1 MESAARR
8 RHRQRT
14 ARITTM
20 TKKFARA
27 AAALVA
33 CAVSIPVLLASQDPP
48 RQDQVIR
55 RSIELVRSDVI
66 VRDRDGRFI
75 PDLKKDEFIVSEDG
89 VLQEIATMVL
99 STGGRIYNIAAPP
112 PMEAPE
118 GIILPQTRP
127 ATDASGRIF
136 LIFIDDLHLDFR
148 NTGRI
153 RDVLKKIATTL
164 IHDGDMFGIVSTG
177 PSSIAVDMTYDRT
190 RLDEAIKKT
199 SGAGLSPQDIMQ
211 AAEGSQGPSEI
222 RHRAHV
228 AFSTVNE
235 ILQKL
240 EKVVDRR
247 KAIVYVSNGY
257 DFDPFPDYRR
267 TDDREYGEIRGG
279 RGMQD
284 TGEDPFLLNANNNR
298 FSDADLAME
307 LAYLTRAANRAN
319 ATFYT
324 IDPRGLV
331 GGPDIDVDV
340 SPTEWAQHIR
350 KSTDTLRIIAEQT
363 GGFAAVN
370 SNDFNKALQRID
382 AETSDYYVLGYYSTN
397 PDPTRRTRQID
408 IKVTR
413 PNLNVTYRSEY
424 TLRPLAKTMGR

>member
-1 MESAARR
+1 MKVQAAEPAHPIMTTLYVRV
-8 RHRQRT
+8 T
-14 ARITTM
+14 A
-20 TKKFARA
+20 ALVAGVA
-27 AAALVA
+27 AAALLAPVA
-33 CAVSIPVLLASQDPP
+33 PSAQEQQRPTIS
-48 RQDQVIR
+48 RT
-55 RSIELVRSDVI
+55 IELVRSDVI
-66 VRDRDGRFI
+66 VRDRDGRFV
-75 PDLKKDEFIVSEDG
+75 PDLKKEEFVISEDG

-99 STGGRIYNIAAPP
+99 SNGGRIYNIAAPP
-112 PMEAPE
+112 PIQAPE

-153 RDVLKKIATTL
+153 RDLLKKVANQL

-177 PSSIAVDMTYDRT
+177 PSSIAVDLTYDRN
-190 RLDEAIKKT
+190 RLDEAIKKV
-199 SGAGLSPQDIMQ
+199 SGAGLKPEEIMQ
-211 AAEGSQGPSEI
+211 APEGSQGPSEI

-235 ILQKL
+235 ILGNL

-247 KAIVYVSNGY
+247 KAVVYISNGY
-257 DFDPFPDYRR
+257 DFDPFPDYRM
-267 TDDREYGEIRGG
+267 TDDREQGDMMRGG
-279 RGMQD
+279 RNQD
-284 TGEDPFLLNANNNR
+284 TGEDPFLRGMQGNQ

-319 ATFYT
+319 ASFYT

-331 GGPDIDVDV
+331 GGPDIDNNI

-363 GGFAAVN
+363 GGFAVVN
-370 SNDFNKALQRID
+370 SNDFTKGLARID
-382 AETSDYYVLGYYSTN
+382 NETSDYYVIGYYSTN
-397 PDPTRRTRQID
+397 PDPTKRTRQIE

-413 PNLNVTYRSEY
+413 PDMNVTYRSSY
-424 TLRPLAKTMGR
+424 TLKPLPKTMGR

>member
-1 MESAARR
+1 MNKIFS
-8 RHRQRT
+8 
-14 ARITTM
+14 
-20 TKKFARA
+20 RA
-27 AAALVA
+27 AGALVA
-33 CAVSIPVLLASQDPP
+33 CAASIPVLLASQDPAQ
-48 RQDQVIR
+48 RQSDVIR
-55 RSIELVRSDVI
+55 RSIELVRTDVI

-112 PMEAPE
+112 PVAAPE

-153 RDVLKKIATTL
+153 RDLLKRVANTL

-177 PSSIAVDMTYDRT
+177 PSSIAVDLTYDRN
-190 RLDEAIKKT
+190 RLDEAIKKV
-199 SGAGLSPQDIMQ
+199 SGAGLKPEEILQ
-211 AAEGSQGPSEI
+211 APEGAQGPSEI

-228 AFSTVNE
+228 AFSTVND
-235 ILQKL
+235 ILQNL

-247 KAIVYVSNGY
+247 KAIIYISNGY

-267 TDDREYGEIRGG
+267 QDDREFSQM
-279 RGMQD
+279 RGMNAD
-284 TGEDPFLLNANNNR
+284 NGEDPFLLDRGSNR

-331 GGPDIDVDV
+331 GGPDIDNNI

-382 AETSDYYVLGYYSTN
+382 NETSDYYVLGYYSTN
-397 PDPTRRTRQID
+397 PDPTKRTRQIQ

-413 PNLNVTYRSEY
+413 PNMNVTYRSSY
-424 TLRPLAKTMGR
+424 TLRPLPKTLGR